1 MCIRDRAN
9 GELIDVSI
17 QAFPVSLEGGNIGY
31 YIIYRDITE
40 LKETKSKYENIKD
53 RYKALFENDNTVMLI
68 IDPDNGEIVDA
79 NPAAVNFY
87 GWSKEKLISM
97 KISDINILNKGEV
110 KKEYLDSIIH
120 EKKIKNI

>member
-1 MCIRDRAN
+1 
-9 GELIDVSI
+9 
-17 QAFPVSLEGGNIGY
+17 
-31 YIIYRDITE
+31 
-40 LKETKSKYENIKD
+40 
-53 RYKALFENDNTVMLI
+53 MLI